1 MSQSTLDDEDLLGEA
16 ASEIRE
22 DVETNLA
29 AARKELPAADEIWE
43 TDADNTLGVLNSLKS
58 ALDTG
63 EAADR
68 LRDARKWFM
77 VGERADAFE
86 DPDALE
92 EELAEVAEL
101 IETIKSAQEDL
112 TRSSHKLAEA
122 MYAKASQAKGAGA
135 GAGPG
140 ADAGGHEGPKKAQ
153 EDVVDADYED
163 VKDK

>member
-29 AARKELPAADEIWE
+29 AARGELPAAEDVWE

-92 EELAEVAEL
+92 EELDELAEL
-101 IETIKSAQEDL
+101 IETIESAQGRVGDL
-112 TRSSHKLAEA
+112 ASTVPELRGSLQEFETGETDEADDAEA
-122 MYAKASQAKGAGA
+122 DGGES
-135 GAGPG
+135 
-140 ADAGGHEGPKKAQ
+140 AGGE
-153 EDVVDADYED
+153 DADETEE
-163 VKDK
+163 